1 MSMESTISNVYI
13 AESVGFACVGTSHAR
28 YSART
33 ACSHLNA
40 VSAHTLEGALVD
52 AEKKRKRDAVTN
64 SGGVSNDG
72 NLIDAPRIGRD
83 RPSSNRKNR
92 TEDKIGAQRLF
103 SDETCSRYL

>member
-1 MSMESTISNVYI
+1 MQ
-13 AESVGFACVGTSHAR
+13 
-28 YSART
+28 
-33 ACSHLNA
+33 
-40 VSAHTLEGALVD
+40 
-52 AEKKRKRDAVTN
+52 RKREKEMQRGVTN

-72 NLIDAPRIGRD
+72 NLIDAPQIGRD